1 MDRVYV
7 MELVRSF
14 QCGYISRRTFLKRA
28 TIALG
33 SVVAANALLAACG
46 PVPTPTPPVVV
57 ATQAGPGAGGT
68 PTSAATATA
77 AGNGQ
82 PAATETPA
90 TQDGDGAGLL
100 TERLEYPDPDGET
113 LMGYLARPEDGAPLP
128 AVVVI
133 QEWWGLNEHI
143 EDVTRRLAGEGFVA
157 LAPDLYHG
165 VVVSEPDEAR
175 KLVMELD
182 MEEAVREIR
191 HAVDFLLAQ
200 EYVAGPAVGIV
211 GFCMGGRLVLETARV
226 EEDLGAAVAFYG
238 SPLDAQ
244 AAREVKAPLLGLYG
258 ADDGGISEASIRTM
272 EGALDEAGIENEMH
286 IYEGAPHAFFN
297 DTAASYRPEAAADAW
312 QRTLDWLRRYLGA
325 GQSLPRARRAGA

>member
-14 QCGYISRRTFLKRA
+14 QCGTISRRTFLRRA
-28 TIALG
+28 TVALG

-57 ATQAGPGAGGT
+57 ETAP
-68 PTSAATATA
+68 AATAPVATA
-77 AGNGQ
+77 TM
-82 PAATETPA
+82 AAQAELPEGSGT
-90 TQDGDGAGLL
+90 GLV
-100 TERLEYPDPDGET
+100 TGRVEYPNPEGQT
-113 LMGYLARPEDGAPLP
+113 LMGYLARPKDGGPLP

-143 EDVTRRLAGEGFVA
+143 EDVTRRLGSEGFVA

-175 KLVMELD
+175 KMVMELD

-211 GFCMGGRLVLETARV
+211 GFCMGGRLVLETSRV
-226 EEDLGAAVAFYG
+226 EENLGAVVAFYG
-238 SPLDAQ
+238 SPLDPA

-258 ADDGGISEASIRTM
+258 AEDGGIPEASVRTM
-272 EGALDEAGIENEMH
+272 EGALDEAGIENEIQ
-286 IYEGAPHAFFN
+286 IYPGAGHAFFN
-297 DTAASYRPEAAADAW
+297 DTAASYRPEAATDAW
-312 QRTLDWLRRYLGA
+312 RRTLDWLRRHLPGA
-325 GQSLPRARRAGA
+325 